1 MTLYLLECKKDGT
14 DWKKGMR
21 IWAYRPCKGWKVI
34 EKRKITNIPYLMY

>member
-21 IWAYRPCKGWKVI
+21 IWAHQPCKGWRVI
-34 EKRKITNIPYLMY
+34 EKRKVTTMPYLLY